1 MNGVAR
7 TVAVVSCGADAAST
21 AGAVATFCP
30 VETPLRGVCSAA
42 ARNKR
47 FMFIYTL
54 LF

>member
-1 MNGVAR
+1 
-7 TVAVVSCGADAAST
+7 
-21 AGAVATFCP
+21 VATFCP
-30 VETPLRGVCSAA
+30 VGTSLHGVGSCGAA